1 MLRLDQ
7 ITVQLGE
14 RVVLDRVSLPI
25 HDRDRLAI
33 VGRNG
38 AGKTTLLLAAAGTLQ
53 PDDGEVVLGREQDV
67 GMLAQEAV
75 VDAGRTLWEQVF
87 AALEPVLALQRRA
100 DGLVEQAA
108 ALGERE
114 PEQAA
119 ELLERAE
126 ALQERF
132 RQRDGWQAEAACG
145 RVLSGLGFDRDGWHR
160 PAGTFS
166 GGWQV
171 RIALA
176 RLLLERPTF
185 LLLDEP
191 TNHLDIETRTWLLH
205 ELQAW
210 PGAVVVIGH
219 DRDFLDRLVSRTVD
233 ISAGG
238 LTEYAGGYSDY
249 LAARELRIEQLRKAA
264 EARDAERARIQVFV
278 DRFRYK
284 ASKAS
289 QVQAR
294 VKQLEKLP
302 RIVVP
307 TLERR
312 ARLQFP
318 DPPPSGDPML
328 EIRELHKAYGELRVF
343 DGADVSIYRG
353 ERILLVGPN
362 GSGKSTLLKL
372 LAGREQADAGS
383 IAPGPGARIAW
394 FAQDQATELD
404 PEATVLQAVA
414 AIDPLTNEQRLRG
427 FLGSFLFVGDD
438 VHKPCGV
445 LSGGERSRVALAR
458 ILLRRANLLLLDEP
472 TNHLDIET
480 KAVLARAL
488 RGFSGAIVFV
498 SHDRSFCDSLAERVW
513 EVGEGGI
520 RVCPGNLDDFLWTRA
535 VELGVAPRRAPG
547 EKAPDAWLLGGLPA
561 AREGS
566 EGEGSEAA
574 TAGTA
579 WKERKRQKATAERI
593 RRRLEQL
600 PGEIEALER
609 SIEEQHAAMAAPEL
623 STDWE
628 RLFELQERASAL
640 NGRLEVAYAEWEELE
655 VAGE

>member
-7 ITVQLGE
+7 VTIQLGE
-14 RVVLDRVSLPI
+14 RLILNRVTLPI

-38 AGKTTLLLAAAGTLQ
+38 AGKTTLLRAAIGTIPL
-53 PDDGEVVLGREQDV
+53 DEGEVVLGRGQDV

-75 VDAGRTLWEQVF
+75 VDQERTLWEQVF
-87 AALEPVLALQRRA
+87 SALEPVLALQRRA
-100 DGLVEQAA
+100 DDLVEQAA
-108 ALGERE
+108 ELGESDPKR
-114 PEQAA
+114 ASG
-119 ELLERAE
+119 LLEQAE

-145 RVLSGLGFDRDGWHR
+145 RVLSGLGFERDGWHR
-160 PAGTFS
+160 QAGTYS

-205 ELQAW
+205 ELQGW

-219 DRDFLDRLVSRTVD
+219 DRDFLDRLVNRTVD
-233 ISAGG
+233 IAAGA
-238 LTEYAGGYSDY
+238 LTEYSGGYSDY
-249 LAARELRIEQLRKAA
+249 LAARELRIEQLRKAS
-264 EARDAERARIQVFV
+264 EARDAERARLQVWI

-302 RIVVP
+302 KIVVP

-328 EIRELHKAYGELRVF
+328 EIRELHKAYGELKVF
-343 DGADVSIYRG
+343 EDADVGIYRG

-362 GSGKSTLLKL
+362 GAGKSTLLKL
-372 LAGREQADAGS
+372 LAGREHADSGS
-383 IAPGPGARIAW
+383 ITPGPGARVAW
-394 FAQDQATELD
+394 FAQDQALELD
-404 PEATVLQAVA
+404 PDKTVLQAVA
-414 AIDPLTNEQRLRG
+414 EIDPLTNVQRLRG

-480 KAVLARAL
+480 KAVLANAL
-488 RGFSGAIVFV
+488 RDFPGAILFV
-498 SHDRSFCDSLAERVW
+498 SHDRSFCDDLAERVW
-513 EVGEGGI
+513 EVGGGGI

-547 EKAPDAWLLGGLPA
+547 EKAPDAWLLGGLPV
-561 AREGS
+561 ARDEGAD
-566 EGEGSEAA
+566 EGAEEPV
-574 TAGTA
+574 AGKA
-579 WKERKRQKATAERI
+579 WKDRKREKAAVER
-593 RRRLEQL
+593 RKRRLAAL
-600 PGEIEALER
+600 PGEIEALETA
-609 SIEEQHAAMAAPEL
+609 IEELHQTMADPEL
-623 STDWE
+623 ATEWE
-628 RLFELQERASAL
+628 KLFELQEKSRTLDDELLA
-640 NGRLEVAYAEWEELE
+640 AYAEWEEIE
-655 VAGE
+655 GA

>member
-7 ITVQLGE
+7 VTVQLGE
-14 RVVLDRVSLPI
+14 RMVLHRVTLPI

-38 AGKTTLLLAAAGTLQ
+38 AGKTTLLRVAARTLV
-53 PDDGEVVLGREQDV
+53 PDEGDVILGRGQDV
-67 GMLAQEAV
+67 GMLAQETV
-75 VDAGRTLWEQVF
+75 VDPDRTLWEQVF

-100 DGLVEQAA
+100 DVLVEQAA
-108 ALGERE
+108 DMGESDPDR
-114 PEQAA
+114 AS
-119 ELLERAE
+119 ELLEQAE
-126 ALQERF
+126 SLQERF

-160 PAGTFS
+160 PAGTYS

-176 RLLLERPTF
+176 KLLLERPSF

-205 ELQAW
+205 ELCGW

-219 DRDFLDRLVSRTVD
+219 DRDFLDRLVRRTVD
-233 ISAGG
+233 VGGGG
-238 LTEYAGGYSDY
+238 LTEYSGGYSDY
-249 LAARELRIEQLRKAA
+249 LAARELRIEQLRKAS
-264 EARDAERARIQVFV
+264 EARDAERERLQVWI

-302 RIVVP
+302 RIIVP
-307 TLERR
+307 SLERR
-312 ARLQFP
+312 ARLKFP

-328 EIRELHKAYGELRVF
+328 EIRELSKAYGAIEVL
-343 DGADVSIYRG
+343 DSADVGVYRN

-362 GSGKSTLLKL
+362 GAGKSTLLKL
-372 LAGREQADAGS
+372 LAGREQADSGT
-383 IAPGPGARIAW
+383 IAPGPGVRVAW
-394 FAQDQATELD
+394 FAQDQAAELD
-404 PEATVLQAVA
+404 PEITVLQAVA
-414 AIDPLTNEQRLRG
+414 AIDPLLNEQRLRS
-427 FLGSFLFVGDD
+427 FLGSFLFTGDD

-480 KAVLARAL
+480 KAVLAEAL
-488 RGFSGAIVFV
+488 TNFSGAIIFV
-498 SHDRSFCDSLAERVW
+498 SHDRAFCDVLAERVW
-513 EVGEGGI
+513 EVGGGGV
-520 RVCPGNLDDFLWTRA
+520 RVCPGNLDDFLWSKA
-535 VELGVAPRRAPG
+535 IDLGVAPRRAPG
-547 EKAPDAWLLGGLPA
+547 EKAPDAWLLGGLPEA
-561 AREGS
+561 QEAS
-566 EGEGSEAA
+566 EGEDAEVA
-574 TAGTA
+574 TAGDA
-579 WKERKRQKATAERI
+579 WKDRKRRKAEVER
-593 RRRLEQL
+593 RKRRLAAL
-600 PGEIEALER
+600 PGEIEALETEIDGLQR
-609 SIEEQHAAMAAPEL
+609 AMADPEL

-628 RLFELQERASAL
+628 KLFKLQERSGAAD
-640 NGRLEVAYAEWEELE
+640 GKLEAAYAEWEELE
-655 VAGE
+655 GD

>member
-1 MLRLDQ
+1 MIRLDQ
-7 ITVQLGE
+7 VTIQLGE
-14 RVVLDRVSLPI
+14 RLILNRVTLPI

-38 AGKTTLLLAAAGTLQ
+38 AGKTTLLRAVIGTIHL
-53 PDDGEVVLGREQDV
+53 DEGEVILGRGQDV

-75 VDAGRTLWEQVF
+75 VEPDKTLWEQVF

-100 DGLVEQAA
+100 DALVEQAA
-108 ALGERE
+108 DLGESD
-114 PEQAA
+114 PDGAADLLEQA
-119 ELLERAE
+119 EG
-126 ALQERF
+126 LQERF

-160 PAGTFS
+160 PAGTYS

-205 ELQAW
+205 ELRGW

-219 DRDFLDRLVSRTVD
+219 DRDFLDRLVNRTVE
-233 ISAGG
+233 IASGG

-249 LAARELRIEQLRKAA
+249 LAARELRIEQLRKAS
-264 EARDAERARIQVFV
+264 EARDAERARLQVWI

-302 RIVVP
+302 KIIVP

-312 ARLQFP
+312 AKLQFP

-328 EIRELHKAYGELRVF
+328 EIRELHKAYGALKVF
-343 DGADVSIYRG
+343 EDADVSIYRG

-362 GSGKSTLLKL
+362 GAGKSTLLKL
-372 LAGREQADAGS
+372 LAGREQADSGS
-383 IAPGPGARIAW
+383 IAPGPGARVAW
-394 FAQDQATELD
+394 FAQDQAAELD
-404 PEATVLQAVA
+404 PDQTVLQAVA
-414 AIDPLTNEQRLRG
+414 AIDPLAREQRLRS

-480 KAVLARAL
+480 KAVLANAL
-488 RGFSGAIVFV
+488 RDFPGAILFV
-498 SHDRSFCDSLAERVW
+498 SHDRSFCDDLAERVW
-513 EVGEGGI
+513 EVGGGGV

-547 EKAPDAWLLGGLPA
+547 EKAPDAWLLGGLPV
-561 AREGS
+561 ARDAG
-566 EGEGSEAA
+566 EGEELSAPV
-574 TAGTA
+574 AGQA
-579 WKERKRQKATAERI
+579 WKERKREKAAVER
-593 RRRLEQL
+593 RKRRLAAL
-600 PGEIEALER
+600 PGEIEALET
-609 SIEEQHAAMAAPEL
+609 SIEELQQSMADPEL
-623 STDWE
+623 ATEWE
-628 RLFELQERASAL
+628 KLFELQNRSRELDEELLA
-640 NGRLEVAYAEWEELE
+640 AYAEWEEIE
-655 VAGE
+655 GA